1 MIVIRFPRH
10 WLFFFYLYL
19 LCIVN
24 NVYCSVTN
32 LKYSKIIYAYCVP
45 TQSTVS
51 SPNLLRSRIHP
62 SLHLR
67 SDFRPYFPFFFI
79 L

>member
-1 MIVIRFPRH
+1 M
-10 WLFFFYLYL
+10 
-19 LCIVN
+19 
-24 NVYCSVTN
+24 YCSVTN

-67 SDFRPYFPFFFI
+67 SDFRPYFPLFI
-79 L
+79 KSKTGSVGLQATEKVKVHFLSRLN